1 MGRVHHPRRGS
12 LAFRPKTRARRI
24 YPRMATLPATTETKI
39 QEFAGYKVGMTHVS
53 MIDNRKGSVTYNQE
67 VSVPVTVIE
76 CPKLKVLGMRT
87 YSKDEYGTNVIAESW
102 TVGKDSD
109 DLKRAGVHVSK
120 VKAKDLKTDIDMIAE
135 VRLIVSTQPVETGVS
150 KKTPEVFEVTVSG
163 TDVGEKLKLAE
174 DKLGKSLNVS
184 EIFNQGETLDVRAVT
199 KGKGFSGQVK
209 RYGVKLLAKKSEK
222 VKRKPGN
229 LGPFHPHKTSWTVA
243 QAGNLGFNNRTE
255 LNKMVVKIGSGDLK
269 MKGGWLNYGLVK
281 SDYIMFKGSV
291 PGPCKRLV
299 RFRAPVRPQKYKYD
313 EPQVTYVSLESKQG
327 I

>member
-12 LAFRPKTRARRI
+12 LAFRPKTRAKRI
-24 YPRMATLPATTETKI
+24 YPTMKTLPAISETKI
-39 QEFAGYKVGMTHVS
+39 QEFAGYKVGMTHVT
-53 MIDNRKGSVTYNQE
+53 IVDNRKGSVTYNQE
-67 VSVPVTVIE
+67 ISVPVTVME
-76 CPKLKVLGMRT
+76 CPNLKVLGIRT
-87 YSKDEYGTNVIAESW
+87 YSRGVYGTKAISESLS
-102 TVGKDSD
+102 VDNSAD

-120 VKAKDLKTDIDMIAE
+120 VKSKDLKEDIDSIAE
-135 VRLIVSTQPVETGVS
+135 VRLIVYTRPTETGVS

-163 TDVGEKLKLAE
+163 NNTEEKLKLAE
-174 DKLGKSLNVS
+174 DKLGKELAVS
-184 EIFNQGETLDVRAVT
+184 EIFNAGETIDVRSVT

-255 LNKMVVKIGSGDLK
+255 LNKMIVKIGEKDLDI
-269 MKGGWLNYGLVK
+269 KGGWLNYGNVK
-281 SDYIMFKGSV
+281 SNYIMLKGSV